1 MTVIIYSL
9 ILNFAKIAS
18 CCPILWLFY
27 KMTKIQTSSQE
38 DHHRNVT
45 LNLSKEWMCEVKRD
59 NLINAGLRGVYNNLG
74 VSEWIECVHPTG
86 ICWGNYVLKINYHL
100 YPGVKMGKKPLAV
113 FFSSFWGSIH
123 IVAHLAHFCFVA
135 MCNFYQNKRGLT

>member
-74 VSEWIECVHPTG
+74 VSEWIECVRTPY
-86 ICWGNYVLKINYHL
+86 WYMLRQFLLKINLHL
-100 YPGVKMGKKPLAV
+100 FPWGKNGQKAIGSV
-113 FFSSFWGSIH
+113 FQQFLGQH
-123 IVAHLAHFCFVA
+123 PHLAHFCFVA